1 MVNQKIFG
9 SLLVGIGISLIVV
22 YFVLLFLNET
32 WAVIVAMT
40 ILVIIIGIM
49 FFWLGYKVLVNKS
62 VEKESDESEKV

>member
-1 MVNQKIFG
+1 MINQKTFG
-9 SLLVGIGISLIVV
+9 GLLVGIGISLIVV

-32 WAVIVAMT
+32 WAIIVAMT

-62 VEKESDESEKV
+62 IEKENE

>member
-1 MVNQKIFG
+1 MINQKFFG
-9 SLLVGIGISLIVV
+9 SFLVGIGISLIVV

-62 VEKESDESEKV
+62 IEKESDESEKV

>member
-1 MVNQKIFG
+1 MINQKIFG
-9 SLLVGIGISLIVV
+9 SFLVGTGISLIVV

-62 VEKESDESEKV
+62 IEKESDESEKV

>member
-1 MVNQKIFG
+1 MVNQKFFG
-9 SLLVGIGISLIVV
+9 SFLVGIGISLIVV

-49 FFWLGYKVLVNKS
+49 FFWLGYKVLMNKS

>member
-9 SLLVGIGISLIVV
+9 SFLVGIGISLIVV

>member
-1 MVNQKIFG
+1 MINQKIFG
-9 SLLVGIGISLIVV
+9 SFLVGIGISLIVV

-62 VEKESDESEKV
+62 IEKESDESEKV

>member
-1 MVNQKIFG
+1 MINQKTFG
-9 SLLVGIGISLIVV
+9 GLLVGIGISIVVV

-40 ILVIIIGIM
+40 ILVIIVGIM

-62 VEKESDESEKV
+62 IEKESDESEKV

>member
-9 SLLVGIGISLIVV
+9 SFLVGIGISLIVV

-32 WAVIVAMT
+32 WAIIVAMT

-62 VEKESDESEKV
+62 IEKESDESEKV

>member
-9 SLLVGIGISLIVV
+9 SLLVGIGISLIGV

-49 FFWLGYKVLVNKS
+49 FFWLGYKVLMNKS

>member
-62 VEKESDESEKV
+62 IEKESDESEKV

>member
-40 ILVIIIGIM
+40 ILVIIVGIM

-62 VEKESDESEKV
+62 IEKESDESEKV

>member
-9 SLLVGIGISLIVV
+9 SFLVGIGISLIVV

-62 VEKESDESEKV
+62 IEKESDESEKV

>member
-9 SLLVGIGISLIVV
+9 SFLVGIGISLIVV
-22 YFVLLFLNET
+22 YFVLLFLNEM

-40 ILVIIIGIM
+40 ILVIIVGIM

-62 VEKESDESEKV
+62 IEKESDESEKV

>member
-1 MVNQKIFG
+1 MVNQKFFG
-9 SLLVGIGISLIVV
+9 SFLVGIGISLIVV

-62 VEKESDESEKV
+62 IEKESDESEKV

>member
-32 WAVIVAMT
+32 WAIIVAMT